1 MDYYPE
7 NILLEITALLN
18 APLPPVETGENRD
31 LSGLAFPEFQFVWW
45 LECFLKEG
53 PEAFREKFLSRP
65 AEEQQAL
72 APQVCR
78 WFLYHPRLQR
88 LYPVRPAP
96 PARGR
101 WELARGGSLIK
112 LIDEDN
118 TGGPIQVYYIFPHRQ
133 IWPHLLKVL
142 DWSLFLDPAAAR
154 DLEADLDFAGLSRLA
169 DTRERS
175 AQLRSLLTRPDGAGI
190 AEKTPTPGIPEPA
203 APVSPTKK
211 REKKKKSAGQ
221 LRLFE

>member
-18 APLPPVETGENRD
+18 APLPPVETGEDRD
-31 LSGLAFPEFQFVWW
+31 LSGLAFPEFRLIWW

-78 WFLYHPRLQR
+78 WFLYRPLLQR
-88 LYPVRPAP
+88 LYPSRPAP
-96 PARGR
+96 TTRGR
-101 WELARGGSLIK
+101 WELARGGSLVN
-112 LIDEDN
+112 LIADVDA
-118 TGGPIQVYYIFPHRQ
+118 GSPIRIYYIFPHRQ
-133 IWPHLLKVL
+133 IWPNLLNGL
-142 DWSLFLDPAAAR
+142 EWSVFLDPAAAR
-154 DLEADLDFAGLSRLA
+154 DLEADLHFADLSRLA
-169 DTRERS
+169 DMRERS
-175 AQLRSLLTRPDGAGI
+175 VQLRSLLTRPVGAGI
-190 AEKTPTPGIPEPA
+190 TAKTPTPEIPGPA
-203 APVSPTKK
+203 APVSPTGK
-211 REKKKKSAGQ
+211 RGKKKKSAGQ